1 MRLRHIKGSEEKLQ
15 NSEYIIKE
23 PTKYKGKYKEIFKN
37 NNKIQIEIGSGKGN
51 FIVTKAINNPNINYI
66 AVEKQASV
74 LVKILDKIDNLP
86 NLKIMQFDAIKI
98 DEVFEKEIDK
108 LYLNFSDPWPKN
120 RHANRRLTSPV
131 FLKKYENIF
140 KNECQIEL
148 KTDNRNLFEY
158 SLITLSEENYKLK
171 QVNLNLYENLDEDN
185 IPTEYETK
193 FVAKGMIIYKLKAYK

>member
-171 QVNLNLYENLDEDN
+171 HVNLNLYENLDEDN